1 MSTWPEAVW
10 IVRKMKKLF
19 NIDTRLTT
27 CAGEVEDIQNTIS
40 STEEKVNTLDQQLQ
54 EFEQLF
60 QLEDTLQNFRSRI
73 QENSNKL
80 DKIQNIL
87 DNLSQT
93 PAIFDKDI
101 QPTDNIPDTHT
112 EEDYKSNSVWF
123 VEQ

>member
-1 MSTWPEAVW
+1 MSAWPEAVW

-19 NIDTRLTT
+19 NIDSRLTT

-40 STEEKVNTLDQQLQ
+40 TTEEKVETLDQQLQ
-54 EFEQLF
+54 DFQQLF
-60 QLEDTLQNFRSRI
+60 QLEDILQGFRSRI

-80 DKIQNIL
+80 NEIQNIL

-101 QPTDNIPDTHT
+101 QPADDIPDTHA
-112 EEDYKSNSVWF
+112 EEDYTSNSVWF